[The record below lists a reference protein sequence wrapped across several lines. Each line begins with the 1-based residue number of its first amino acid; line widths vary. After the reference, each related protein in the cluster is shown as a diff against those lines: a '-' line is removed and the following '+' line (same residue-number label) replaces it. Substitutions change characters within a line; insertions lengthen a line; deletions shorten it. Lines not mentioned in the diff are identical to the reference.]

1 VSNQQHPLMAVAS
14 SPLADLITPFNSSTV
29 EMTTNVLVLGAAGVV
44 GFGIC
49 DAWLKEEDCVV
60 YAVDRSQDALDGLA
74 ARLRQS
80 NDDEAILSR
89 RFIAIVGDFS
99 TEESG
104 KQAKAA
110 ILAKC
115 ESFQHVVSAIGCSS
129 VAPAGLTAPD
139 AIQRMNH
146 TFQQVFA
153 PNFIATNLF
162 LDMIRNVPD
171 SSFIVAGGPFTHHC
185 PNPEL
190 YAVSMMGAS
199 FNHFGTILKFETIN
213 SKCRANTLC
222 CHYAIGFPEDTES
235 HFGPLLDTS
244 FGPISDSRQWGK
256 AFVRV
261 AKGSERLGFICMHD
275 PQETSVLV
283 DSSEWIW
290 FADQNKY
297 GPKSLGD
304 GPMSKKAKA

>member
-1 VSNQQHPLMAVAS
+1 
-14 SPLADLITPFNSSTV
+14 
-29 EMTTNVLVLGAAGVV
+29 MTTNVLVLGAAGVV

-49 DAWLKEEDCVV
+49 DAWLKENDSTV
-60 YAVDRSQDALDGLA
+60 YAVDQSQDALNGLA
-74 ARLRQS
+74 VRLIASQS
-80 NDDEAILSR
+80 IDDSEMSK
-89 RFIAIVGDFS
+89 RFISIVGDFS

-104 KQAKAA
+104 KLAKAA

-115 ESFQHVVSAIGCSS
+115 NQFQHVVMAMGCSS

-139 AIQRMNH
+139 AIQRMNDA
-146 TFQQVFA
+146 FQQVFM

-162 LDMIRNVPD
+162 LDVVRDVPD
-171 SSFIVAGGPFTHHC
+171 SSFLVAGGPFTHHC
-185 PNPEL
+185 PNSEL

-199 FNHFGTILKFETIN
+199 FNHFGTILKFETMK

-222 CHYAIGFPEDTES
+222 CHYAIGYPQDTES

-244 FGPISDSRQWGK
+244 FGPVSDSRQWGK

-275 PQETSVLV
+275 TEETKVLV
-283 DSSEWIW
+283 DSSEWTW
-290 FADQNKY
+290 FPDEKKY
-297 GPKSLGD
+297 GPKSIGD
-304 GPMSKKAKA
+304 GPMNKKPKLQE